1 MIMVGNS
8 SRRPWYKQFRA
19 KLNSCSSVEEL
30 EALLAKYD
38 KLRPNGE
45 REPEKDPEAS
55 EDER

>member
-1 MIMVGNS
+1 MMVDNS
-8 SRRPWYKQFRA
+8 NRRPWYKQFRA
-19 KLNSCSSVEEL
+19 KLNSCLSTGEL

-38 KLRPNGE
+38 KLRPHGE